1 LEDDEDA
8 PIETMEDS
16 PHLEWWEEEEC
27 KAEEEEDEMLEKQE
41 ALLESFKAAHKEKT
55 HMAAVCA
62 VRVEPASPHGTG
74 HVPACPPVSRQ

>member
-8 PIETMEDS
+8 VTETPRDS
-16 PHLEWWEEEEC
+16 LRLEWWEEAKR